1 LDINNDTVK
10 DIVTGEKKES
20 VAISNNIICRDK
32 NSTNIV
38 AKAERKEYK
47 IVCAKRVIREN
58 YTTAPYGM

>member
-20 VAISNNIICRDK
+20 VAISSNIICRDK

-38 AKAERKEYK
+38 AKAQRKEYK
-47 IVCAKRVIREN
+47 IVCDKRVIREN